1 MFQLRLLAVALLG
14 VLGSGCITTLTIK
27 KDEVSALKKVALIGY
42 AGHFNLDDGNANKNS
57 ITATIGAAKGMAD
70 LTSGKQTARRQ
81 EQAMQG
87 YAEFTKQFSQA
98 FGFEFLDRQ
107 AFTASPQ
114 YTQTVDKSRPG
125 GEQFIPGV
133 LSQPQVNFFKPADL
147 AGMAQAM
154 GVDALVTVDLRYD
167 IGARGGVSIGGMGS
181 TTKSPIGNAHLK
193 VTNAKGEIIWED
205 YVARGQ
211 VTTQGLRNTMG
222 ADIVENE
229 TAVMTEAAT
238 TTIAALLERYKTYV
252 PPPPPAAAK

>member
-1 MFQLRLLAVALLG
+1 MFQLRLLVVALLG

-42 AGHFNLDDGNANKNS
+42 AGHFNLDNASSKNS
-57 ITATIGAAKGMAD
+57 ITATIGAAKNMAD
-70 LTSGKQTARRQ
+70 VSSGKQAARRQ

-114 YTQTVDKSRPG
+114 YTATVDKARPG
-125 GEQFIPGV
+125 GTQFIPGV
-133 LSQPQVNFFKPADL
+133 LSQPQVNVFKPADL

-154 GVDALVTVDLRYD
+154 GVDALITVDLRYD
-167 IGARGGVSIGGMGS
+167 IGATGGVAIGGMGS
-181 TTKSPIGNAHLK
+181 TTKSPVGNAHLK
-193 VTNAKGEIIWED
+193 VINTKGEIIWED

-211 VTTQGLRNTMG
+211 VTTDSLRNTMG